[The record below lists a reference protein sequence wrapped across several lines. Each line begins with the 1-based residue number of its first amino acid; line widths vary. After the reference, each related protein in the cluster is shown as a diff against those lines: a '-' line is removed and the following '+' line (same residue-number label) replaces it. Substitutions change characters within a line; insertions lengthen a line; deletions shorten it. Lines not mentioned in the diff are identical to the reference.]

1 MHGKTTIEGKIT
13 SQIYISTKRVRE
25 NLRKVKN
32 ELGLKCK
39 MNPHAFRDFIN
50 SERFDT
56 IMKAKY
62 RFLLLNQT
70 PQM

>member
-1 MHGKTTIEGKIT
+1 M
-13 SQIYISTKRVRE
+13 RE

-50 SERFDT
+50 SESFDT